1 MSPLE
6 LMRIWLTVIVAYKS
20 LDSNRI
26 RSLLTTLGIIIG
38 VAAVIILI
46 DVTRSAEKMI
56 KEQLSSLGGKS
67 FIVKYGKRGVRTSSK
82 VQLTAEDAD
91 AIRELDLIKYAS
103 PLLDSSEQVVWR
115 RNSWFTVILGTSPDF
130 VHINDWFPSEGNFF
144 SYRDT
149 EESAK
154 VCVLGSTVSKKLFVD
169 HDPVNETIKING
181 YFFKVIGV
189 MEPLGQTT
197 GGTDQDDIILIPY
210 TTFNKTIRPDD
221 AVESISVYVKNAEE
235 LEAAKLETVEL
246 LRKRHD
252 VSQNDELGFYF
263 RSQEGI
269 IERIFTISKIMRILL
284 SSIASISLIVGG
296 IGIMNIMLVSIRE
309 RTREI
314 GVRLSVGA
322 KESDIL
328 TQFLIESVVLSIT
341 GGGFGILMGIVI
353 SVMVSFFTKWPLI
366 ISIDGILL
374 AFMFSFVIG
383 VFFGIYPAYKASKM
397 NPIDALRYE

>member
-1 MSPLE
+1 
-6 LMRIWLTVIVAYKS
+6 MRIWLAVIVAYKS
-20 LDSNRI
+20 LDSNKI
-26 RSLLTTLGIIIG
+26 RSLLTILGIIIG

-56 KEQLSSLGGKS
+56 KEQLASLGGKS
-67 FIVKYGKRGVRTSSK
+67 FIVKYGKRGVKTSKK
-82 VQLTAEDAD
+82 VKLTAEDAD
-91 AIRELDLIKYAS
+91 AIRGLDLIKYAS
-103 PLLDSSEQVVWR
+103 PLVDASQQVVWR
-115 RNSWFTVILGTSPDF
+115 RNSWFTVILGASPDF
-130 VHINDWFPSEGNFF
+130 VHINDWFPVEGNFF

-154 VCVLGSTVSKKLFVD
+154 VCVLGSTVSKKLFGSR
-169 HDPVNETIKING
+169 DPVNETIKING

-189 MEPLGQTT
+189 MQQLGQTT
-197 GGTDQDDIILIPY
+197 GGRDQDDIILIPH
-210 TTFNKTIRPDD
+210 TTFKKTIKADD
-221 AVESISVYVKNAEE
+221 AVESISVYVKNADQ
-235 LEAAKLETVEL
+235 LETAKLQTVEL

-252 VSQNDELGFYF
+252 VSQNDQLGFYF

-269 IERIFTISKIMRILL
+269 IERIFTISKILRILL

-328 TQFLIESVVLSIT
+328 TQFLIESIVLSLT
-341 GGGFGILMGIVI
+341 GGCIGIFMGIVVSI
-353 SVMVSFFTKWPLI
+353 MVSFFTKWPLI
-366 ISIDGILL
+366 VSVDGILL

-383 VFFGIYPAYKASKM
+383 TFFGIYPAYKASKM
-397 NPIDALRYE
+397 NPIDALRY

>member
-1 MSPLE
+1 
-6 LMRIWLTVIVAYKS
+6 
-20 LDSNRI
+20 
-26 RSLLTTLGIIIG
+26 
-38 VAAVIILI
+38 
-46 DVTRSAEKMI
+46 
-56 KEQLSSLGGKS
+56 
-67 FIVKYGKRGVRTSSK
+67 
-82 VQLTAEDAD
+82 
-91 AIRELDLIKYAS
+91 LIKYAS
-103 PLLDSSEQVVWR
+103 PLVDSSEQVVWR

-130 VHINDWFPSEGNFF
+130 VHINDWFPSVGNFF

-154 VCVLGSTVSKKLFVD
+154 VCVLGSTVAKKLFVS
-169 HDPVNETIKING
+169 HDPVNETIKIKG
-181 YFFKVIGV
+181 YFFRVIGV

-210 TTFNKTIRPDD
+210 TTFRKTIRPDD
-221 AVESISVYVKNAEE
+221 AVESISVYVKNADE
-235 LEAAKLETVEL
+235 LDAAKLQTVEL

-252 VSQNDELGFYF
+252 VSPNDELGFYF

-269 IERIFTISKIMRILL
+269 IERIFTISRIMRILL

-296 IGIMNIMLVSIRE
+296 IGIMNIMLVSVRE

-322 KESDIL
+322 KERDIL

-353 SVMVSFFTKWPLI
+353 SAIVSFFTKWPLI

-374 AFMFSFVIG
+374 AFMFSFAIG
-383 VFFGIYPAYKASKM
+383 IFFGIYPAYKASRM